1 LVNLPAYF
9 LSKPSTANSHK
20 KAAMKITNTRRQFL
34 KSSSALLLAGAA
46 GANSFAQN
54 LNGEDYWLMVRNQ
67 FAFSENAVPMNA
79 ANLCPAFRAVSEK
92 NALMTA
98 DIDQDCSFNNRAKY
112 AEMLEHTRSLVAGQL
127 NVSTDE
133 IALVRN
139 TSEAN
144 NLINNGLTLSV
155 GDEVVIW
162 DQNHPTNHVAWEVRA
177 ARFGLNVK
185 KVASPTNPTGKAD
198 LINAFTSAFS
208 ANTKVLAITHVSNV
222 SGIKLPV
229 KEIIEAAH
237 ARGIYVHLDG
247 AQTWG
252 AMALDL
258 KDIDPDSF
266 SASAHKWYMGPKEV
280 GLLYIKAENINRVW
294 PSVIAPGWGD
304 TVDTTLKGARKFESL
319 GQRDDAALAALATAA
334 EMHNLIGASRVEN
347 RIVELSQRL
356 KTGISSA
363 GHELVTPMDPELSF
377 GVCITKVPAGQ
388 NGSLANAL
396 YTDYGIAAAG
406 TGGIRLCPTIYNTQ
420 EHVDRAISG
429 VNALLG

>member
-1 LVNLPAYF
+1 
-9 LSKPSTANSHK
+9 
-20 KAAMKITNTRRQFL
+20 MKNTNTRRQFL
-34 KSSSALLLAGAA
+34 KSSSALLLASTGAA

-54 LNGEDYWLMVRNQ
+54 LNGEDYWQMVRNQ
-67 FAFSENAVPMNA
+67 FSFSENAVPMNA

-92 NALMTA
+92 NALMTS

-112 AEMLEHTRSLVAGQL
+112 AQMLENTRALVANQL
-127 NVSTDE
+127 NVSADE

-144 NLINNGLTLSV
+144 NLINNGLTLSA

-177 ARFGLNVK
+177 ARFGLKVT
-185 KVASPTNPTGKAD
+185 KVATPVNPTGKAG
-198 LINAFTSAFS
+198 LINAFTSALT

-222 SGIKLPV
+222 SGIKLPA

-258 KDIDPDSF
+258 KDLNPDSF

-280 GLLYIKAENINRVW
+280 GLLFIKAENIDKVW

-304 TVDTTLKGARKFESL
+304 TVNTTLTGARKFESL

-334 EMHNLIGASRVEN
+334 EMHNLIGATRVEN
-347 RIVELSQRL
+347 RIIELSQRL
-356 KTGISSA
+356 KTGIRSA
-363 GHELVTPMDPELSF
+363 GHELVTPMAPELSF

-388 NGSLANAL
+388 NGNLANAL
-396 YTDYGIAAAG
+396 YTEYGIAAAG
-406 TGGIRLCPTIYNTQ
+406 TGGIRLCPTVYNTH
-420 EHVDRAISG
+420 EHVDRAIRG
-429 VNALLG
+429 VNALLA

>member
-1 LVNLPAYF
+1 
-9 LSKPSTANSHK
+9 
-20 KAAMKITNTRRQFL
+20 
-34 KSSSALLLAGAA
+34 
-46 GANSFAQN
+46 
-54 LNGEDYWLMVRNQ
+54 MVRNQ
-67 FAFSENAVPMNA
+67 FSFTEDAVPMNA
-79 ANLCPAFRAVSEK
+79 ANLCPAFRVVTEK

-112 AEMLEHTRSLVAGQL
+112 GPMLETTRSLVANQL
-127 NVSTDE
+127 NVSADE

-144 NLINNGLTLSV
+144 NLINNGLGLAP

-177 ARFGLNVK
+177 ARFGLTVK
-185 KVASPTNPTGKAD
+185 KVATPTNPAGVND
-198 LINAFTSAFS
+198 LIDAFVAAFS

-222 SGIKLPV
+222 SGVKLPA
-229 KEIIEAAH
+229 KEIIQAAH

-258 KDIDPDSF
+258 KDLDPDSF

-280 GLLYIKAENINRVW
+280 GLLYIKATNIDKVW

-304 TVDTTLKGARKFESL
+304 TATTTLKGARKFESL
-319 GQRDDAALAALATAA
+319 GQRDDAALAALASAA
-334 EMHNLIGASRVEN
+334 EMHNLIGPK
-347 RIVELSQRL
+347 RIEDRIIELAQRL

-363 GHELVTPMDPELSF
+363 GHDLVTPMDPQLSF
-377 GVCITKVPAGQ
+377 GVCITRVPAGQ
-388 NGSLANAL
+388 NGSLADAL
-396 YTDYGIAAAG
+396 YTDFGIAAAG
-406 TGGIRLCPTIYNTQ
+406 TGGIRLCPTIYNTY
-420 EHVDRAISG
+420 EHVDRAIRG

>member
-1 LVNLPAYF
+1 
-9 LSKPSTANSHK
+9 
-20 KAAMKITNTRRQFL
+20 MKIINTRRQFL
-34 KSSSALLLAGAA
+34 KSSSALLIAGTSGA
-46 GANSFAQN
+46 GGSASFAQN
-54 LNGEDYWLMVRNQ
+54 LAGEDYWQMVRNQ
-67 FAFSENAVPMNA
+67 FSFTENAVPMNA

-112 AEMLEHTRSLVAGQL
+112 EDMLENTRSLVADQL
-127 NVSTDE
+127 NVSSDE

-144 NLINNGLTLSV
+144 NLINNGLTLAE

-177 ARFGLNVK
+177 ARFGLTVK
-185 KVASPTNPTGKAD
+185 KVATPTNPGSVAD
-198 LINAFTSAFS
+198 LVNAFTAAFS

-222 SGIKLPV
+222 SGIKLPA
-229 KEIIEAAH
+229 KEIIRAAH

-258 KDIDPDSF
+258 KDINPDSF

-280 GLLYIKAENINRVW
+280 GLLYIKTENISKVW

-304 TVDTTLKGARKFESL
+304 TVTTSLKGARKFESL

-334 EMHNLIGASRVEN
+334 EMHNLIGASRIEN

-356 KTGISSA
+356 KAGIHSA
-363 GHELVTPMDPELSF
+363 GHNLVTPMDPQLSF
-377 GVCITKVPAGQ
+377 GVCITEVPSGQ
-388 NGSLANAL
+388 NGRLSNAL

-406 TGGIRLCPTIYNTQ
+406 TGGIRLCPTIYNTY
-420 EHVDRAISG
+420 EHVDRAIRG
-429 VNALLG
+429 VNELLA

>member
-1 LVNLPAYF
+1 
-9 LSKPSTANSHK
+9 
-20 KAAMKITNTRRQFL
+20 
-34 KSSSALLLAGAA
+34 
-46 GANSFAQN
+46 
-54 LNGEDYWLMVRNQ
+54 MVRNQ
-67 FAFSENAVPMNA
+67 FSFTENAVPMNA
-79 ANLCPAFRAVSEK
+79 ANLCPAFRAVTEK
-92 NALMTA
+92 NSLMTA

-112 AEMLEHTRSLVAGQL
+112 ADLLETTRSLVAGQL
-127 NVSTDE
+127 NVSADE
-133 IALVRN
+133 VALVRN

-144 NLINNGLTLSV
+144 NLINNGLELEA

-177 ARFGLNVK
+177 ARYGLTIK
-185 KVASPTNPTGKAD
+185 KVSTPISPTGKDD

-208 ANTKVLAITHVSNV
+208 GNTKALAITHVSNV

-229 KEIIEAAH
+229 KEIIQAAH

-258 KDIDPDSF
+258 KDLDPDSF

-280 GLLYIKAENINRVW
+280 GLLYIKTENIAKVW

-304 TVDTTLKGARKFESL
+304 AVNTTLKGARKFESL
-319 GQRDDAALAALATAA
+319 GQRDDAALAALGAAA
-334 EMHNLIGASRVEN
+334 EMHNLIGSQRIEN
-347 RIVELSQRL
+347 RVVELAQRL
-356 KTGISSA
+356 KSGISAA
-363 GHELVTPMDPELSF
+363 GHELVTPMESELSF

-388 NGSLANAL
+388 NGRLANAL

-406 TGGIRLCPTIYNTQ
+406 TGGIRLCPTVYNTI
-420 EHVDRAISG
+420 EHVDRAIRG
-429 VNALLG
+429 VNALLA

>member
-1 LVNLPAYF
+1 
-9 LSKPSTANSHK
+9 
-20 KAAMKITNTRRQFL
+20 MKIMNTRRQFL
-34 KSSSALLLAGAA
+34 KSSSALLLAGGSAIGPA
-46 GANSFAQN
+46 SFAQN
-54 LNGEDYWLMVRNQ
+54 LSGEDYWQMVRNQ
-67 FAFSENAVPMNA
+67 FSFTENAVPMNA
-79 ANLCPAFRAVSEK
+79 ANLCPAFRGVSEK
-92 NALMTA
+92 NAQMTA

-112 AEMLEHTRSLVAGQL
+112 ADLLETTRSLVAGQL
-127 NVSTDE
+127 NVSADE

-144 NLINNGLTLSV
+144 NLINNGLQLST

-177 ARFGLNVK
+177 ARFGLTVK
-185 KVASPTNPTGKAD
+185 KVATPTSPAGKDD
-198 LINAFTSAFS
+198 LVNAFTSAFS
-208 ANTKVLAITHVSNV
+208 AKTKALAITHVSNV

-229 KEIIEAAH
+229 KEIIQAAH

-258 KDIDPDSF
+258 KDLDPDSF

-280 GLLYIKAENINRVW
+280 GLLYIKAENIDRVW

-304 TVDTTLKGARKFESL
+304 TVNTTLIGARKFESL
-319 GQRDDAALAALATAA
+319 GQRDDAALAALGTAA
-334 EMHNLIGASRVEN
+334 EMHNLIGPKRIEE

-356 KTGISSA
+356 KMGISS
-363 GHELVTPMDPELSF
+363 GGNELVTPMNADLSF

-388 NGSLANAL
+388 NGNLSNAL

-406 TGGIRLCPTIYNTQ
+406 TGGIRLCPTIYNTV
-420 EHVDRAISG
+420 EHVDRAIRA